1 MSKWGNGPTGESEAD
16 EDGKGEDEIK
26 GFDVSDKKMDNE
38 EIDILDGRGFKND
51 DDDVCD
57 FDDGEIENETVEDE
71 SPDNSHAER

>member
-1 MSKWGNGPTGESEAD
+1 
-16 EDGKGEDEIK
+16 
-26 GFDVSDKKMDNE
+26 MDNE

-71 SPDNSHAER
+71 SPDNSDTER